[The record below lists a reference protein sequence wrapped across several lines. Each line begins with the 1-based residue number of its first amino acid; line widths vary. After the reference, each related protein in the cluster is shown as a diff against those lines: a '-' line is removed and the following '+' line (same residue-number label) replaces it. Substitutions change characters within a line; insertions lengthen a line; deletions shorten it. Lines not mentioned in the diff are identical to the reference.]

1 MWSFKS
7 RVIETIDAH
16 QVVILCGE
24 TGWYVTSLFLFVYK
38 QVLTPT

>member
-7 RVIETIDAH
+7 KVIETIDAH

-24 TGWYVTSLFLFVYK
+24 TGWYDILH
-38 QVLTPT
+38 